1 MEDGVAMLT
10 VIVLLMLVTVVAVG
24 IGDRIR
30 RPYPVLVSVVG
41 LFTAFTPLPTLQIP
55 PELIL
60 PLFLPPL
67 IYATAQR
74 TSWRLLMSRR
84 RTIFWLAGV
93 LVLLTV
99 AASAATTFW
108 AIGGVSVAAAVALGA
123 AVAPPDPVAAEAVA
137 GPLDLP
143 RRIITVLQTEGL
155 CNDATAFVVFGVA
168 ISAVDTGQYS
178 LPSAV
183 LLFVWE
189 VVAAIGLG
197 FGLGWIAT
205 WMQNRLDNVTARSA
219 LTLVFPFATYLAA
232 DACHASGVLAVLAV
246 SLYLGQTGADEAGVN
261 DRLTS
266 SAFWN
271 TLEMLITG
279 LAFGLIGLELR
290 EVWPGTDRLPAYA
303 LHAAIICAVVIAL
316 RFAWMMSVGAF
327 MRRFGTYGYREGYQ
341 DDVARDWRD
350 DFILAFC
357 GFRGLATLALALALP
372 ATTPH
377 RAELLFVAFM
387 VILVTL
393 VVPGLVMPWVVKVL
407 GVRKEEDAEEEA
419 VQDLAY
425 RASRAALRRLRQ
437 LDADEDLPAE
447 VVQRL
452 RASQRQL
459 VAELCDIVPEDLQE
473 GFEQRKMHREIRRRV
488 EAQMM
493 EASRAEVLL
502 ARTEPGVDPEAA
514 DQVLRRLDVRS
525 LNLL

>member
-1 MEDGVAMLT
+1 MLA
-10 VIVLLMLVTVVAVG
+10 VIVLFMLATVVAVRV
-24 IGDRIR
+24 GDWIR
-30 RPYPVLVSVVG
+30 RPYPVLVSVFG
-41 LFTAFTPLPTLQIP
+41 ILLAATPLPALQIP

-74 TSWRLLMSRR
+74 TSWRLLISRR

-99 AASAATTFW
+99 AASAATTYW
-108 AIGGVSVAAAVALGA
+108 AIGGVSIAAAIALGA

-143 RRIITVLQTEGL
+143 RRIVTVLQTEGL

-168 ISAVDTGQYS
+168 ISAVNTGQYS

-183 LLFVWE
+183 LLFLWE
-189 VVAAIGLG
+189 VVAAIGIGL
-197 FGLGWIAT
+197 GLGWIAT
-205 WMQNRLDNVTARSA
+205 WLQRRQDNVTARSA
-219 LTLVFPFATYLAA
+219 LTLVFPFATYLTA
-232 DACHASGVLAVLAV
+232 DAFHASGVLAVLAV
-246 SLYLGQTGADEAGVN
+246 SLYLGQTGADEAGVS
-261 DRLTS
+261 DRLNAN
-266 SAFWN
+266 AFWD

-290 EVWPGTDRLPAYA
+290 EVWPGTERLGAYV
-303 LHAAIICAVVIAL
+303 LHAAIVCAVVIAL
-316 RFAWMMSVGAF
+316 RFAWMLSVGAF
-327 MRRFGTYGYREGYQ
+327 MRRFGSYGYKE
-341 DDVARDWRD
+341 DVARDWRD

-393 VVPGLVMPWVVKVL
+393 IVPGLVMPWVVRAL
-407 GVRKEEDAEEEA
+407 GVRKDEDVEEEA

-437 LDADEDLPAE
+437 LDADEDLPTE

-452 RASQRQL
+452 RSAQRQL
-459 VAELCDIVPEDLQE
+459 VAELCDVVPEDLQE
-473 GFEQRKMHREIRRRV
+473 GFEQRRMHGEIRRRV
-488 EAQMM
+488 ESQMLQ
-493 EASRAEVLL
+493 ASRAEVLL

-514 DQVLRRLDVRS
+514 DQVLRRLDLRS
-525 LNLL
+525 AHLL

>member
-1 MEDGVAMLT
+1 MDDGVAMFA
-10 VIVLLMLVTVVAVG
+10 VIVLFMLATVMAVALG
-24 IGDRIR
+24 ERIR
-30 RPYPVLVSVVG
+30 RPYPVLVSVLG
-41 LFTAFTPLPTLQIP
+41 LLLAFTPLPALHIP

-74 TSWRLLMSRR
+74 TSWGMLISRR

-99 AASAATTFW
+99 AATAATTYW

-143 RRIITVLQTEGL
+143 RRLITVLQTEGL

-168 ISAVDTGQYS
+168 ITAINTGHYS
-178 LPSAV
+178 LPSAI

-189 VVAAIGLG
+189 VVAAIGIGL
-197 FGLGWIAT
+197 GLGWVAT
-205 WMQNRLDNVTARSA
+205 RMQNRLDNVTARSA
-219 LTLVFPFATYLAA
+219 LTLIFPFATYLLA
-232 DACHASGVLAVLAV
+232 DASHASGVLAVLAV
-246 SLYLGQTGADEAGVN
+246 SLYIGQTGADEAGVS

-266 SAFWN
+266 TAFWD

-290 EVWPGTDRLPAYA
+290 EVWPGTDRLGSYA
-303 LHAAIICAVVIAL
+303 LHAGIVCAVVIGL
-316 RFAWMMSVGAF
+316 RFAWMMSVGPF
-327 MRRFGTYGYREGYQ
+327 MRRFGTYGYREGYEL
-341 DDVARDWRD
+341 DVASSWRD

-377 RAELLFVAFM
+377 RAELLFVAFTA
-387 VILVTL
+387 ILVTL
-393 VVPGLVMPWVVKVL
+393 IVPGLVMPWVVRVL
-407 GVRKEEDAEEEA
+407 GVQKEHDAEEQA
-419 VQDLAY
+419 VQDVAY

-437 LDADEDLPAE
+437 LDAEEDLPTE

-452 RASQRQL
+452 RYAQRQL
-459 VAELCDIVPEDLQE
+459 VAELCDVVPEDLQD

-488 EAQMM
+488 ESQML

-502 ARTEPGVDPEAA
+502 ARTEPGVDPEAV
-514 DQVLRRLDVRS
+514 DQVLRRLDLRS
-525 LNLL
+525 AHLL